1 MLCFLSLFTLLNP
14 KKKRYFMETNEFYN
28 MSSDCVITFKQRMF
42 FLGQHSR
49 N

>member
-1 MLCFLSLFTLLNP
+1 MFSQPIHFVKS